1 MSIETL
7 LAEAT
12 EVLKELLKRYP
23 DPNFVIVGHSLGGS
37 IACRLT
43 EAAGN

>member
-7 LAEAT
+7 VAEAT
-12 EVLKELLKRYP
+12 EVLKELLQRFP
-23 DPNFVIVGHSLGGS
+23 EPNFIVVGHSLGGS

-43 EAAGN
+43 

>member
-1 MSIETL
+1 MKIDTL
-7 LAEAT
+7 LGEAT

-23 DPNFVIVGHSLGGS
+23 EPNFILVGHSLGGS

-43 EAAGN
+43 